1 MKTRF
6 WNQLTSVA
14 DEFRSPWNSVDP
26 VPSDETDGGGVTPPQ
41 PPAPPPTPPA
51 PKPVNGTDDGD
62 EDNLGDAGK
71 RALARIREEKRQVAQ
86 ELAEAR
92 EQIEKLKPYIPPDKY
107 REMIE
112 QNEETKRQAR
122 ERELELQRQKH
133 ETEAE
138 FQTRLIEA
146 EKQRDSERKA
156 REDAEAKAE
165 AERQQRLEFAKRTEL
180 SSAFYANDG
189 RDGQDDEGT
198 TYFDLFMKARGDVR
212 TKYDPD
218 TGKTYVIDK
227 EGAIVN
233 GEDGKPLS
241 LAAWMTQLAD
251 TNPIIGSLFKP
262 RGGSGGGGL
271 QGARG
276 VRTEQVADVEL
287 QRRKR
292 PERLLGEAY
301 GL

>member
-6 WNQLTSVA
+6 WNQLTVA

-26 VPSDETDGGGVTPPQ
+26 DPSGETDGGGATLPQ

-51 PKPVNGTDDGD
+51 PKPASGTDDGD

-92 EQIEKLKPYIPPDKY
+92 EQIERFKPFIPPDKY

-122 ERELELQRQKH
+122 ERELELQRQKN

-146 EKQRDSERKA
+146 ENQRDSERKA
-156 REDAEAKAE
+156 RQDAEAKAE
-165 AERQQRLEFAKRTEL
+165 AERQQRIEYEKYT
-180 SSAFYANDG
+180 SISKAFHANKG
-189 RDGQDDEGT
+189 RDGQDPSSGKTFFDMFMFAAGNEGT
-198 TYFDLFMKARGDVR
+198 R
-212 TKYDPD
+212 YDPE
-218 TGKTYVIDK
+218 TKTTYVVDR
-227 EGAIVN
+227 EGKIVN
-233 GEDGKPLS
+233 GSDGNPLPLGEWINE
-241 LAAWMTQLAD
+241 LAETSAIVGA
-251 TNPIIGSLFKP
+251 FFEP
-262 RGGSGGGGL
+262 RSGSGGGGL

-276 VRTEQVADVEL
+276 VKAEQVADVEL

>member
-1 MKTRF
+1 
-6 WNQLTSVA
+6 
-14 DEFRSPWNSVDP
+14 
-26 VPSDETDGGGVTPPQ
+26 
-41 PPAPPPTPPA
+41 
-51 PKPVNGTDDGD
+51 
-62 EDNLGDAGK
+62 
-71 RALARIREEKRQVAQ
+71 
-86 ELAEAR
+86 
-92 EQIEKLKPYIPPDKY
+92 
-107 REMIE
+107 MIE

-122 ERELELQRQKH
+122 ERELELQRQKN

-146 EKQRDSERKA
+146 ENQRDSERKA
-156 REDAEAKAE
+156 RQDAEAKAE

-262 RGGSGGGGL
+262 RSGSGGGGL

-276 VRTEQVADVEL
+276 VRTVQGKDAKTDMTRSPNSWL
-287 QRRKR
+287 D
-292 PERLLGEAY
+292 EAY
-301 GL
+301 PD